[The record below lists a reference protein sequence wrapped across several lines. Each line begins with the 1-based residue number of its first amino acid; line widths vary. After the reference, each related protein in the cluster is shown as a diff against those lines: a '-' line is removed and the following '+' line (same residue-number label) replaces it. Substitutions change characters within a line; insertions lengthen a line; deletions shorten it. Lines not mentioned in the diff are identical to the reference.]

1 MSACKPLFFFF
12 SGVLLTCVHALIM
25 YCTYGSMFECVC
37 TPYVLKEVLCECVCA
52 YVSVCVCVE
61 LSRDQHTCRWVFITA
76 GLSDGLA
83 YGRPLFIVISL
94 HLISPHSQVR
104 GDH

>member
-1 MSACKPLFFFF
+1 MEACL
-12 SGVLLTCVHALIM
+12 
-25 YCTYGSMFECVC
+25 SMH
-37 TPYVLKEVLCECVCA
+37 PYVLEEVFVCVC
-52 YVSVCVCVE
+52 VCVCVE

-104 GDH
+104 GDHWRPPCVFVCAHTHTHAYV